1 MRKFYSIAVLAILL
15 SVLSSPVIA
24 AVEDCE
30 VLKGD
35 GGTSGLY
42 GMCVAYWNAEA
53 KQNKSGSQQRSS
65 GGNNRFLDKYNEI
78 RDRVGG
84 PEMPGLTQTPVFDCP
99 CWDEKF
105 LADITFE
112 SVPEACGENTFPSG
126 EDISASHDI
135 AMFDNFTLQL
145 MAGSVFPGQPESC
158 SANLLGLP
166 GIFFETSED
175 QTEDC
180 KELLRG
186 LAQVFADAGIV
197 IAFPQRD
204 IHIDTS
210 KPLEIL
216 MKPATGEEK

>member
-1 MRKFYSIAVLAILL
+1 MRKFYSTAVLAILL

-53 KQNKSGSQQRSS
+53 KQNKSGSQLRSG
-65 GGNNRFLDKYNEI
+65 GGNNRFLDRYNEI

-112 SVPEACGENTFPSG
+112 SIPEACGENTISFGS
-126 EDISASHDI
+126 DISASHDI
-135 AMFDNFTLQL
+135 AIFDNFSLQL
-145 MAGSVFPGQPESC
+145 MAGTPFPGLPTSC
-158 SANLLGLP
+158 SVKLTGLP
-166 GIFFETSED
+166 EIFNETTEN

-186 LAQVFADAGIV
+186 LNDVFSDAGFDCV
-197 IAFPQRD
+197 GWP
-204 IHIDTS
+204 
-210 KPLEIL
+210 E
-216 MKPATGEEK
+216 

>member
-1 MRKFYSIAVLAILL
+1 MRKFYSTAVLAILL

-35 GGTSGLY
+35 GGTRGLY

-53 KQNKSGSQQRSS
+53 NQNKNGSQLRSS
-65 GGNNRFLDKYNEI
+65 GGNNRFLDRYNEI

-112 SVPEACGENTFPSG
+112 SIPEACGENTISFGS
-126 EDISASHDI
+126 DISASHDI
-135 AMFDNFTLQL
+135 AIFDNFSLQL
-145 MAGSVFPGQPESC
+145 MAGTPFPGLPTSC
-158 SANLLGLP
+158 SVKLTGLP
-166 GIFFETSED
+166 EIFNETTEN

-180 KELLRG
+180 TELLRG
-186 LAQVFADAGIV
+186 LNDVFADAG
-197 IAFPQRD
+197 FD
-204 IHIDTS
+204 CN
-210 KPLEIL
+210 
-216 MKPATGEEK
+216 GW

>member
-1 MRKFYSIAVLAILL
+1 MRKFYSTAVLAILL

-53 KQNKSGSQQRSS
+53 KQNKNGSQQRSG

-84 PEMPGLTQTPVFDCP
+84 PEMPGLNPTSVFDCP
-99 CWDEKF
+99 CWDAKF
-105 LADITFE
+105 LADITNG
-112 SVPEACGENTFPSG
+112 SIPDACGENTFDFGSG
-126 EDISASHDI
+126 VIAIHDI
-135 AMFDNFTLQL
+135 AAFDEFSLLL
-145 MAGSVFPGQPESC
+145 MAGTPFPGLPTSC
-158 SANLLGLP
+158 SVKLTGLP
-166 GIFFETSED
+166 EIFDETTEN

-186 LAQVFADAGIV
+186 LNDVFSDAGFDCV
-197 IAFPQRD
+197 GWP
-204 IHIDTS
+204 
-210 KPLEIL
+210 E
-216 MKPATGEEK
+216 